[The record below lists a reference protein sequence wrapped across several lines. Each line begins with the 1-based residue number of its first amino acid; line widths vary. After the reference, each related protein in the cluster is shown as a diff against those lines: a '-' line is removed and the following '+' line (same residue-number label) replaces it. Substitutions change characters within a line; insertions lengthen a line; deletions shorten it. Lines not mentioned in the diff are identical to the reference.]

1 MSTEHDD
8 QDIRTL
14 IERGSSSWAG
24 PTPSARRARWA
35 AEAARPRRWM
45 PAGLAA
51 AGFGV
56 AALIAGSVTFA
67 ATAQSPDGP
76 AASVMR
82 LVSHVFTTPPGAPP
96 GASPAP
102 PPPGSSPSAPPVVAT
117 ASGSSPSAVRPARTP
132 APSPTRSGDDVHR
145 PSPAPSPSG
154 TAGPSPS
161 PSPSR
166 PPDE

>member
-1 MSTEHDD
+1 MRTERDD
-8 QDIRTL
+8 DHDIRTL
-14 IERGSSSWAG
+14 IERGSSSWSG

-35 AEAARPRRWM
+35 TEARPRRWL
-45 PAGLAA
+45 PAGMAA

-56 AALIAGSVTFA
+56 AALVAGSLTFV
-67 ATAQSPDGP
+67 ATSQSSGGP

-82 LVSHVFTTPPGAPP
+82 LVSHVFTTPTAAPP

-102 PPPGSSPSAPPVVAT
+102 PPPGSSPSLPAALST
-117 ASGSSPSAVRPARTP
+117 ASGSSPAAVRPARPP
-132 APSPTRSGDDVHR
+132 APTPTRPADDVHR
-145 PSPAPSPSG
+145 PSPSPSG
-154 TAGPSPS
+154 SAGPSPS